1 MRWRHFPAAVR
12 RWFRSSCVAV
22 LALLLGL
29 PLTYTYGGGHTFA
42 YLAGAAGLSLV
53 LIYLAVNIATIRAFR
68 REYRDEFRMWRHLVV
83 PAVAALLLLFPL
95 WGILHPRTHRLV
107 DLLPLAALAWLCLGF
122 LAAGVLRARSPSRF
136 GTMGKVFV
144 TTEELPQ
151 ET

>member
-1 MRWRHFPAAVR
+1 LPKAGDQRAAAR
-12 RWFRSSCVAV
+12 PDHC
-22 LALLLGL
+22 
-29 PLTYTYGGGHTFA
+29 
-42 YLAGAAGLSLV
+42 GADD
-53 LIYLAVNIATIRAFR
+53 RR
-68 REYRDEFRMWRHLVV
+68 REQNV

-107 DLLPLAALAWLCLGF
+107 DLLPLGALAWLCLGF
-122 LAAGVLRARSPSRF
+122 LAEGLLRAWSPSRF

>member
-1 MRWRHFPAAVR
+1 MT
-12 RWFRSSCVAV
+12 SS
-22 LALLLGL
+22 G
-29 PLTYTYGGGHTFA
+29 YGDT
-42 YLAGAAGLSLV
+42 S
-53 LIYLAVNIATIRAFR
+53 I
-68 REYRDEFRMWRHLVV
+68 V

-107 DLLPLAALAWLCLGF
+107 DLLPLASLAWLCLGF
-122 LAAGVLRARSPSRF
+122 LAAGLLRARSPSRL